1 MFAVLWVP
9 LCHLQE
15 ARQVNFAA
23 SGAPF
28 KASRASSS
36 AWTFTPLFA
45 VAIVIDGIEGST
57 DELTT
62 TCEVTGIPP
71 QCTHM
76 DEGEFVRGAH
86 VGHNGFGG
94 QGWGG
99 PHPPAGDEP
108 HRYFFRLYAVDQPLE
123 VDPDAGADRIHAA
136 LEGHTLEEATLVGR
150 YGR

>member
-1 MFAVLWVP
+1 MMLRSKAFSDQAMIPAQHAREHANVSPPLEWDRAPEGTAELVLLCEDPDAPGRPFVHWV
-9 LCHLQE
+9 
-15 ARQVNFAA
+15 
-23 SGAPF
+23 
-28 KASRASSS
+28 
-36 AWTFTPLFA
+36 
-45 VAIVIDGIEGST
+45 
-57 DELTT
+57 
-62 TCEVTGIPP
+62 VTGIPP
-71 QCTHM
+71 QCTGM
-76 DEGEFVRGAH
+76 EEGEFVRGAH